1 MIGAAALGDQRWADR
16 TRGALQEQACKLDE
30 VLVKAGFAI
39 AGGTPLFRLARHS
52 HALKLHAALALRHI
66 WCRSFDWADDL
77 LRFGLPADAAGM
89 ARLAV
94 ALTD

>member
-1 MIGAAALGDQRWADR
+1 LIGIEALGDQPWADR
-16 TRGALQEQACKLDE
+16 MRSALQEQARKLDK

-52 HALKLHAALALRHI
+52 QALKLHDALARRHI

-77 LRFGLPADAAGM
+77 LRFGLPADAAGLD
-89 ARLAV
+89 RLAD
-94 ALTD
+94 ALTG